1 MSSPNSQSRV
11 WLVTGTSS
19 GLGRSLVEEVLA
31 AGERV
36 VATTRRASG
45 LASLTAAH
53 SPESLLVLEL
63 DILSN
68 DQIKV
73 AFQQVKKHFGRVD
86 VVVNNAGYALKGEVE
101 AVSDELAMM
110 QMDVNFWGPVRI
122 SREAVR
128 FFREENPANVGG
140 HILNISS
147 AGGFNANP
155 SMAYYNASK
164 FALEGFSEALSKEI
178 LPEWNIRVTIIEPGG
193 FRTDWQQG
201 NMNTIPPHPAYAGP
215 DTPSS
220 KYRPLHNLVFIGD
233 PNKAA
238 KAMIEISK
246 AKDPP
251 MRLQLGPDAL
261 HVVRFKCATVLKDAE
276 EWEALSQSTVA
287 DDADLSFLA
296 KLGPVTI
303 RK

>member
-1 MSSPNSQSRV
+1 
-11 WLVTGTSS
+11 VTGTSS

-31 AGERV
+31 SGERV

-45 LASLTAAH
+45 LASLAAAH
-53 SPESLLVLEL
+53 SPETLLILEL
-63 DILSN
+63 DTSSN
-68 DQIKV
+68 DQIKT
-73 AFQQVKKHFGRVD
+73 AFQQIKEHFGRVD

-101 AVSDELAMM
+101 AVSDEQAMQ
-110 QMDVNFWGPVRI
+110 QMEVNFWGPVRI

-140 HILNISS
+140 RVLNISS
-147 AGGFNANP
+147 SGGFNANP
-155 SMAYYNASK
+155 AMAYYNASK

-178 LPEWNIRVTIIEPGG
+178 PSRWNIKVTIIEPGG
-193 FRTDWQQG
+193 FRTQWSKG
-201 NMNTIPPHPAYAGP
+201 NMDTILPHPAYAGP

-220 KYRPLHNLVFIGD
+220 KYRPLHNLEFIGD
-233 PNKAA
+233 PVKAA

-246 AKDPP
+246 ASDPP

-261 HVVRFKCATVLKDAE
+261 HIVRFKCATVLNDAK

-287 DDADLSFLA
+287 DDADPAFLA

-303 RK
+303 EK